1 MYTGLYNRNRKGR
14 KNSFVDPAGL
24 LEDGILELGLEERLG
39 GDKLLMEYV
48 TELMNWNRVYNLTSV
63 RKPTDIVTR
72 HILDSLTI
80 LDHLHGDRILDIGT
94 GAGLPGIPLAIA
106 CPEREFVLLDSSSK
120 KLRFVQQTLGI
131 LKLDN
136 VTLENSRID
145 EYKPEQLYDTIV
157 CRAFSDLPDFYRFAA
172 PACNPGG
179 RLLAMKGVYPMTEVE
194 SLEDQSVITDVVALQ
209 VPGLDAERHLVIMQP
224 KQDGAG
230 TQQPEPGA

>member
-14 KNSFVDPAGL
+14 KNNFVDPGEL

-39 GDKLLMEYV
+39 GDELLMEFV
-48 TELMNWNRVYNLTSV
+48 AELMNWNRVYNLTSV

-72 HILDSLTI
+72 HILDSLSI
-80 LDHLHGDRILDIGT
+80 LEHLRGDRILDVGT

-136 VTLENSRID
+136 VTLENARVD
-145 EYKPEQLYDTIV
+145 EYQPENLFDTIV
-157 CRAFSDLPDFYRFAA
+157 CRAFSDLPDFYRNTSRL
-172 PACNPGG
+172 CNSGG
-179 RLLAMKGVYPMTEVE
+179 CILAMKGVYPMTEVE
-194 SLEDQSVITDVVALQ
+194 SLDDKSVISDVVALK
-209 VPGLDAERHLVIMQP
+209 VPGLDAERHLVKMHP
-224 KQDGAG
+224 TVNDSDTGSPA
-230 TQQPEPGA
+230 

>member
-1 MYTGLYNRNRKGR
+1 MYTGLYNRKRKGH
-14 KNSFVDPAGL
+14 KNSFVDPAEL

-39 GDKLLMEYV
+39 GDDLLMEYV

-63 RKPTDIVTR
+63 RKPTDIITR

-136 VTLENSRID
+136 VTLENTRVD
-145 EYKPEQLYDTIV
+145 EYQTDEPYDTIV
-157 CRAFSDLPDFYRFAA
+157 CRAFSDLPDFFRYAA
-172 PACNPGG
+172 QLCKPDG
-179 RLLAMKGVYPMTEVE
+179 RMLAMKGVYPMTEVE
-194 SLEDQSVITDVVALQ
+194 SLEDKSVISDVVALK

-224 KQDGAG
+224 HANSS
-230 TQQPEPGA
+230 TQENAD